1 MANGHSGK
9 LTNYCLRSPSRF
21 KSEHGGCLSQ
31 MTEIELLARR
41 ARARGWQGLIHETE
55 RNRGMQREKMI
66 ILAGKYVLG
75 LLSEEDAAN
84 AEKRTETDP
93 EFGTVVAQW
102 RDRLADLDVAEP
114 IQPSSDLWTRI
125 VTQLRSA
132 PDNDAES

>member
-1 MANGHSGK
+1 
-9 LTNYCLRSPSRF
+9 
-21 KSEHGGCLSQ
+21 
-31 MTEIELLARR
+31 
-41 ARARGWQGLIHETE
+41 
-55 RNRGMQREKMI
+55 MQREKMI

-102 RDRLADLDVAEP
+102 RDRLADLDLAGP

-125 VTQLRSA
+125 VTQLKSA
-132 PDNDAES
+132 PDGNAES